1 MTLRI
6 QVKYYGRTAHVAG
19 RTEEAVDVP
28 DNGAVGDL
36 VDELIVRHG
45 SPMEQLLLTDER
57 KLRAEAALLINGRN
71 ALSQQGLAT
80 PLHQED
86 KACIVAL
93 VPALKGG

>member
-1 MTLRI
+1 MALRI
-6 QVKYYGRTAHVAG
+6 EVKYYGRTAHIAG
-19 RTEEAVDVP
+19 CTGEAIDLP
-28 DNGAVGDL
+28 DNGVVTDL
-36 VDELIVRHG
+36 INELVARHG
-45 SPMEQLLLTDER
+45 PTMEHLLLTDEH

-86 KACIVAL
+86 KASIVAL